1 MTSPAVLPAITPPSV
16 MVAMLLSELLQE
28 PPVLG
33 VAVIV
38 EFTQVTSE
46 EVFTT
51 GNGLT
56 VIEVEVVFEQPVAE
70 SVKVKVTS
78 PADLTAITPP
88 SVIVAMLLSELL
100 QTPPVIGNAVI
111 VEFTQVKLDE
121 VLTSGNGCTVT
132 ELVVVFEH
140 PVTESV

>member
-1 MTSPAVLPAITPPSV
+1 MTSPAALPVITPPSV
-16 MVAMLLSELLQE
+16 MVAMLISELLQT

-33 VAVIV
+33 MAAIV
-38 EFTQVTSE
+38 EFTQVTLD
-46 EVFTT
+46 EVLTS
-51 GNGLT
+51 GSGLT
-56 VIEVEVVFEQPVAE
+56 VIEVEVVFEHPVAE

-100 QTPPVIGNAVI
+100 QTPPVIGVAVI
-111 VEFTQVKLDE
+111 VEFTQVKLDDTF
-121 VLTSGNGCTVT
+121 TSGNGCTIT
-132 ELVVVFEH
+132 ELVVEFEH